1 MATHIHVHLQ
11 PKKTKDAS
19 FPSFVMFKG
28 ERYTK
33 TGKNGKDIKTGEE
46 SAEYQLSAYMN
57 GESKQ
62 DKRLWRMASGK
73 LTEDSVKDAS
83 MEEAAHSAAS
93 RSQSVDP
100 KKGWA
105 HTQTFTVG
113 NKKVNVDFDGRFF
126 RSGMMRASTLE
137 GLLALHQ
144 KAVKDASPED
154 LKRELQRLENRMDAF
169 TKSAPLKE
177 KTETAERIKEIRKLL
192 GTKDA
197 SSVASVEKDI
207 ATQER
212 LIAAMEKNGKGEQAG
227 PLRSRLKFLQEE
239 LEKAKVATTDASPS
253 EADKQLRIK
262 RLASKFGI
270 SEAKAKAELE
280 AEEWDEEEAS
290 VNLKASA
297 KDSKFTGAESAWKTK
312 VLNTHPGTFFRPHP
326 VQSNLVRATKDGKS
340 VGFYD
345 TEKREGEIEE
355 VEVRDKWPDYLDR
368 AVSEFK
374 QAFTRPE
381 NYTSPLAISGTIRT
395 YNFIMAETEK
405 IVKAARSTPEEKQ
418 KAAGLAKEFQSKY
431 SAKLTEMDKAAAASF
446 KARK

>member
-19 FPSFVMFKG
+19 
-28 ERYTK
+28 
-33 TGKNGKDIKTGEE
+33 
-46 SAEYQLSAYMN
+46 L
-57 GESKQ
+57 
-62 DKRLWRMASGK
+62 
-73 LTEDSVKDAS
+73 
-83 MEEAAHSAAS
+83 EEAAHSAAS

-144 KAVKDASPED
+144 KAVKDASPESWEVVEGSKVISSHTNRQDAEWAAQACRKKNPEKIVRIRKKMDDASPED

-239 LEKAKVATTDASPS
+239 LEKAKVATET
-253 EADKQLRIK
+253 
-262 RLASKFGI
+262 
-270 SEAKAKAELE
+270 
-280 AEEWDEEEAS
+280 
-290 VNLKASA
+290 

-355 VEVRDKWPDYLDR
+355 VAVKDKWPDYLDR

>member
-19 FPSFVMFKG
+19 
-28 ERYTK
+28 
-33 TGKNGKDIKTGEE
+33 
-46 SAEYQLSAYMN
+46 L
-57 GESKQ
+57 
-62 DKRLWRMASGK
+62 
-73 LTEDSVKDAS
+73 
-83 MEEAAHSAAS
+83 EEAAHSAAS

-144 KAVKDASPED
+144 KAVKDASPESWEVVEGSKVISSHTNRQDAEWAAQACRKKNPEKIVRIRKKMDDASPED

-355 VEVRDKWPDYLDR
+355 VAVKDKWPDYLDR

>member
-19 FPSFVMFKG
+19 
-28 ERYTK
+28 
-33 TGKNGKDIKTGEE
+33 
-46 SAEYQLSAYMN
+46 L
-57 GESKQ
+57 
-62 DKRLWRMASGK
+62 
-73 LTEDSVKDAS
+73 
-83 MEEAAHSAAS
+83 EEAAHSAAS

-144 KAVKDASPED
+144 KAVKDASPESWEVVEGSKVISSHTNRQDAEWAAQACRKKNPEKIVRIRKKMDDASPED

-262 RLASKFGI
+262 SLASKFGI

-355 VEVRDKWPDYLDR
+355 VAVKDKWPDYLDR